1 MNRINY
7 IETELISYY
16 LDVTEEEFNEQT
28 KSEEDLVKLIKT
40 TSLGVVAASTIILV
54 TPVLAHAAMGTVN
67 SERTWVG
74 FWKELSGL
82 DVILDSQRSLLK
94 RATQVVTSVSGT
106 TVWSMATVQ
115 AFTKDFAAGSLLEK
129 SLLYTR
135 ATYLVSLVAD
145 RWIK

>member
-1 MNRINY
+1 MKENY
-7 IETELISYY
+7 VEGDLITYYWELTEQ
-16 LDVTEEEFNEQT
+16 EFNEQA
-28 KSEEDLVKLIKT
+28 KSEEDLVKLIKM

-67 SERTWVG
+67 NERTWVG

-94 RATQVVTSVSGT
+94 RATQVVTSASGT
-106 TVWSMATVQ
+106 AVWSMSTVQ
-115 AFTKDFAAGSLLEK
+115 AFTKDFPVGSLLEK
-129 SLLYTR
+129 SFVYTR
-135 ATYLVSLVAD
+135 ATYLASLLAD

>member
-1 MNRINY
+1 MKNNY
-7 IETELISYY
+7 VEGDLISYY
-16 LDVTEEEFNEQT
+16 WELTEQEFNEQT
-28 KSEEDLVKLIKT
+28 KSEEDLVKFIKT

-54 TPVLAHAAMGTVN
+54 TPVLAHAAMGSVS